1 MILVHKIEL
10 QPNTTQRIYFSRA
23 AGTARFAYN
32 WALAR
37 WKEEYEAGRT
47 PNEGKLRKELNS
59 IKREQFPWMLEITK
73 VAPQTAIKN
82 VGVAFDRFFK
92 KLGKYPQFKKKGI
105 NDSFRADN
113 GPQAKGANAAPVI
126 GKRVKLPKIGE
137 VRMRESLRFQ
147 GQVKSVTI
155 SRRADRWFAAIAVDT
170 EELPHVRKNHGV
182 CGIDLGV
189 KTLAT
194 FSDGTKVEGPKAHK
208 AQLNR
213 MRRLS
218 RSLSRKQ
225 KGSANRRKAKAK
237 LARLHARTTNIRTD
251 ALHKL
256 TTETVLNNTVIGIED
271 LNVRGMVRNRRL
283 ARHVMDQSFYEFR
296 RQLEYKARWYG
307 SVVHVADRWFASTKT
322 CSSCGEKNAGVVLG
336 VDAWACPSCGV
347 AHDRD
352 ENAAINLERLA
363 ASSAVSACGPEGSDA
378 VLVAA

>member
-10 QPNTTQRIYFSRA
+10 QPNRAQAQYFARA

-37 WKEEYEAGRT
+37 WKEEYEAGNT
-47 PNEGKLRKELNS
+47 PSESKLRKELNS
-59 IKREQFPWMLEITK
+59 IKREQFPWMLEVTK

-113 GPQAKGANAAPVI
+113 GPQAKGVDAVPI
-126 GKRVKLPKIGE
+126 SGKRIKLPKIGE
-137 VRMRESLRFQ
+137 VRMRERVRFQ

-155 SRRADRWFAAIAVDT
+155 SRRADRWFAAIAVEAET
-170 EELPHVRKNHGV
+170 LPHVRKNHGT

-194 FSDGTKVEGPKAHK
+194 FSDGRKVEGPKAHK
-208 AQLNR
+208 ALLDR
-213 MRRLS
+213 MRWLS

-225 KGSANRRKAKAK
+225 KGSANRRKAKVK
-237 LARLHARTTNIRTD
+237 LAKLHARITNIRTD

-256 TTETVLNNTVIGIED
+256 TTDTVLNHTIIGIEN
-271 LNVRGMVRNRRL
+271 LNVKGMAANRRL

-307 SVVHVADRWFASTKT
+307 SIVHVADRWFPSSKL
-322 CSSCGEKNAGVVLG
+322 CSACGAINTDLVLG
-336 VDAWACPSCGV
+336 VSQWVCECG
-347 AHDRD
+347 ADHDRD

-363 ASSAVSACGPEGSDA
+363 ASSAVSVCGPEGSG
-378 VLVAA
+378 AALAAA